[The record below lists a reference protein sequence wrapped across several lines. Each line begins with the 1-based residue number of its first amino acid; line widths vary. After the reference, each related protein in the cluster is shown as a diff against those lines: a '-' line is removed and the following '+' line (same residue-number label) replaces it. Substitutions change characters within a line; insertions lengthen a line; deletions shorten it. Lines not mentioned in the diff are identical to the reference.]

1 MAGSGRRSHYRKHLT
16 DAVLHD
22 LPEPD
27 ETIGQRI
34 ARIVG
39 SRGYDKFIFFHGFYY
54 DAQIIGVLNTSN
66 FSHSGNMFDVIVA
79 PISGSKDKVGVQ
91 QKDEDATISS
101 ENANEKN
108 DKRR

>member
-1 MAGSGRRSHYRKHLT
+1 VIEHEDGKPDIGYPLVSFGFNTFSVRPINYYREALSYNMAGSGRRSHYRKHLT

-39 SRGYDKFIFFHGFYY
+39 SRGYDKFFFFFMFMCCY
-54 DAQIIGVLNTSN
+54 DVKGYIY
-66 FSHSGNMFDVIVA
+66 
-79 PISGSKDKVGVQ
+79 
-91 QKDEDATISS
+91 
-101 ENANEKN
+101 
-108 DKRR
+108 

>member
-39 SRGYDKFIFFHGFYY
+39 SRGYDKFFLHVFLY
-54 DAQIIGVLNTSN
+54 DAQIIGILINTSY
-66 FSHSGNMFDVIVA
+66 
-79 PISGSKDKVGVQ
+79 ISLIAG
-91 QKDEDATISS
+91 TCLMSS
-101 ENANEKN
+101 LHQYQILKI
-108 DKRR
+108 KWW

>member
-34 ARIVG
+34 ACIIG
-39 SRGYDKFIFFHGFYY
+39 SRGYDFFCMCFI
-54 DAQIIGVLNTSN
+54 L
-66 FSHSGNMFDVIVA
+66 
-79 PISGSKDKVGVQ
+79 
-91 QKDEDATISS
+91 
-101 ENANEKN
+101 
-108 DKRR
+108 

>member
-39 SRGYDKFIFFHGFYY
+39 SRGYDKFFFSCSCVVMMSKGIFINSSY
-54 DAQIIGVLNTSN
+54 
-66 FSHSGNMFDVIVA
+66 
-79 PISGSKDKVGVQ
+79 ISLIAEICLMSLLHRYQALKIK
-91 QKDEDATISS
+91 
-101 ENANEKN
+101 
-108 DKRR
+108 

>member
-39 SRGYDKFIFFHGFYY
+39 SRG
-54 DAQIIGVLNTSN
+54 
-66 FSHSGNMFDVIVA
+66 
-79 PISGSKDKVGVQ
+79 
-91 QKDEDATISS
+91 
-101 ENANEKN
+101 
-108 DKRR
+108 

>member
-39 SRGYDKFIFFHGFYY
+39 SRGYDKVFFLHVFYY
-54 DAQIIGVLNTSN
+54 DAQIGILINTFYLSL
-66 FSHSGNMFDVIVA
+66 IVETCL
-79 PISGSKDKVGVQ
+79 ISLLHQYQALKIK
-91 QKDEDATISS
+91 
-101 ENANEKN
+101 
-108 DKRR
+108 